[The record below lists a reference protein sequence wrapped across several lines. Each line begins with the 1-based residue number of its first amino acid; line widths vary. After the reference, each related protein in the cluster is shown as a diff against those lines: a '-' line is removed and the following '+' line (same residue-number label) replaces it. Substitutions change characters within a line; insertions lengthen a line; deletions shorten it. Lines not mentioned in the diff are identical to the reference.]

1 MGIAV
6 LSLESMEVNRAF
18 WAGKRVL
25 VTGHTGFKGSWLTL
39 WLKHLGADVTGVA
52 LAPMAEP
59 NLYSAAA
66 VGNDCRSYIN
76 DIRDDAMLAKTI
88 EEHQVDIVFHLAAQS
103 LVLPSYEYPVETFSV
118 NAIGTAAIL
127 QAIHRADRAMS
138 CVVVTS
144 DKCYENQEWV
154 WAYRED
160 DALGG
165 HDPYSA
171 SKACA
176 ELVTASF
183 MRAFFDSTK
192 VSVATA
198 RSGNVVGGGDWSS
211 DRLIPDIVR
220 SYENGMPLSLRN
232 PGATRPWQHVLEPL
246 HGYLMLAEALSSSET
261 HARCAWNFGPDVSHE
276 RDVDW
281 VATHF
286 IDAWGQ
292 PKAIELIPG
301 RRHEAHA
308 LALDSSKARRMLNW
322 QPRLDIDTTIAWTAR
337 WYWDYLKGSSAR
349 ALCIQDISAYMELL

>member
-1 MGIAV
+1 M
-6 LSLESMEVNRAF
+6 NPRF
-18 WAGKRVL
+18 WSGMRVFL
-25 VTGHTGFKGSWLTL
+25 TGHTGFKGSWLSL
-39 WLKHLGADVTGVA
+39 WLQDAGAEVTGYALEPPTTPSLYEAASVA
-52 LAPMAEP
+52 SGMHSITA
-59 NLYSAAA
+59 
-66 VGNDCRSYIN
+66 
-76 DIRDDAMLAKTI
+76 DIRDGERLTRSMKEAQPA
-88 EEHQVDIVFHLAAQS
+88 IVFHMAAQS
-103 LVLPSYEYPVETFSV
+103 LVRPSYSNPVETYATNAMGTVNLLEAVRSTDSV
-118 NAIGTAAIL
+118 
-127 QAIHRADRAMS
+127 RA
-138 CVVVTS
+138 VVIVTS
-144 DKCYENQEWV
+144 DKCYENREWL
-154 WAYRED
+154 WGYRESE
-160 DALGG
+160 ALGG
-165 HDPYSA
+165 YDPYSS